1 MLQLKV
7 KPHLS
12 KQALLKKLQ
21 GQKDI
26 RLFQYWQIIYSV
38 STNPGKRA
46 EEYASLLGINK
57 EKVYRLVQLYNK
69 EGAGFDTEL
78 IWGGRREER
87 SHMSIKKEAGLLQ
100 TIEEKAI
107 KGQVLTF
114 NDIKKLV
121 ESSLGKSVSDDYIW
135 DLFSRHNWK
144 KKAPRPEHPQ
154 KDVKKQ
160 NAFKKNFRSYWVPAS
175 QK

>member
-21 GQKDI
+21 GQKDV

-38 STNPGKRA
+38 STNPGKQA

-69 EGAGFDTEL
+69 DGADFDTGL
-78 IWGGRREER
+78 VWGGRREQR
-87 SHMSIKKEAGLLQ
+87 SHMSLKQESSLLKTLEQ
-100 TIEEKAI
+100 KAV
-107 KGQVLTF
+107 KGQILTV
-114 NDIKKLV
+114 NDIKKL
-121 ESSLGKSVSDDYIW
+121 I
-135 DLFSRHNWK
+135 
-144 KKAPRPEHPQ
+144 
-154 KDVKKQ
+154 
-160 NAFKKNFRSYWVPAS
+160 
-175 QK
+175 